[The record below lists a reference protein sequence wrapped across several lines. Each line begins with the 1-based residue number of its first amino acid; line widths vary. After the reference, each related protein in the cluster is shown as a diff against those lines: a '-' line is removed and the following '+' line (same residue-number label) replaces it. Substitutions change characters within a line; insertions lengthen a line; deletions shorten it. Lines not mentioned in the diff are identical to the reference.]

1 MDIKELIEKA
11 QSILDSNGNVEVY
24 VDVNDRELMVVDIE
38 ESICTKSGEDRVAI
52 SFDWHSS

>member
-24 VDVNDRELMVVDIE
+24 VDLAGVELMVVDIE

>member
-11 QSILDSNGNVEVY
+11 QSILDSRGNVEVY
-24 VDVNDRELMVVDIE
+24 VDVNDVELMVVDIE

>member
-24 VDVNDRELMVVDIE
+24 VDLAGVELMVVDIE
-38 ESICTKSGEDRVAI
+38 ESICTESGEDRVAI